1 MARGNMRPLGSTD
14 VQVTFLGTSSG
25 VPTRG
30 RNVSSVAVRLP
41 QRAELWLFDC
51 GEGTQHQFLRSD
63 LRVSQLRRI
72 FITHMHGDHV
82 FGLPGLLASLGLA
95 GRCPG
100 VDLYGP
106 DPLRDY
112 LEGVLRTSSTRI
124 GYPLRSHRVRQ
135 AAHSGDVLLD
145 DGDLSVRCTP
155 LNHRIPAY
163 AYRIDQKPLPGR
175 FDVNLA
181 KELGIPPETPYF
193 NAGVLIM
200 DLEAWRRE
208 NFAKR
213 CMDYAEKYPELCIF
227 WDQTVMNTLLAGRF
241 THLDQKWNQQFN
253 GLKKSSDDL
262 GILHFWGSD
271 KPWNFTNDL
280 PHGAKNLFFEELD
293 RTAWLGWRPQP
304 QICFGERVVRK
315 IKKTVYGF

>member
-1 MARGNMRPLGSTD
+1 MANKTSHIPLLVVADYRMEVGMGVTLYSALRNLGEGYGLDIYLLSGAVGWNALRKLKKSLRSLKKPFRLNIVPISDKQFKGFHSFANTSLFTYARFLFQDMFPHLRKVIYLDVDVLVLGNL
-14 VQVTFLGTSSG
+14 
-25 VPTRG
+25 
-30 RNVSSVAVRLP
+30 
-41 QRAELWLFDC
+41 AEL
-51 GEGTQHQFLRSD
+51 
-63 LRVSQLRRI
+63 
-72 FITHMHGDHV
+72 
-82 FGLPGLLASLGLA
+82 
-95 GRCPG
+95 
-100 VDLYGP
+100 Y
-106 DPLRDY
+106 
-112 LEGVLRTSSTRI
+112 
-124 GYPLRSHRVRQ
+124 
-135 AAHSGDVLLD
+135 
-145 DGDLSVRCTP
+145 CTP
-155 LNHRIPAY
+155 LGENLLA
-163 AYRIDQKPLPGR
+163 AAVGR
-175 FDVNLA
+175 GTSRADDCWGILNY